1 MPKRELEYHECF
13 DSLYC
18 ARLDVPMDWNS
29 IKTDG
34 PHVSL
39 AIAKLPSKVPVTDPR
54 YGGLLWLQIGGPGAS
69 GIEFLRKHGK
79 TIQAIVDSDPDPSG
93 LHHDPPLLKY
103 FDIIGI
109 DARGVNNTT
118 PRLSCFPTPVSRDLW
133 MLQSSAEGIIGSSEA
148 SFSNLWAR
156 AEALGR
162 GCSARIKKSK
172 NEQDQ
177 LAFHMNTTPIIAD
190 MTAILELHGKWRD
203 EQARKWMASHKS
215 HLTEAQKSEITERT
229 RWKENQEKLLFWGFS
244 YGTVIGATFAAMHP
258 HRIERA
264 VMDGVV
270 DSPDY
275 YRGEWL
281 ANLQDTDEIMKKMC
295 EYCDRAGPGRCAL
308 YTQGGT
314 PAILKRFDEILES
327 IREHPIGVPASG
339 ALAPD
344 LITYSDV
351 KWAVR
356 GAIYA
361 PIQEFSTLAKGLIDI
376 SHRNG
381 TSFAAAKQQQHLS
394 VPTPECRDA
403 PPYAQEC
410 QVPSVTLGE
419 ATTAILCSD
428 GNSTSGMTRSA
439 FASYVKQLQHQSQ
452 LMGDSWAQ
460 IRMGC
465 IAWDVKPKWRYPGP
479 FAGITAKPM
488 LLVGTTKD
496 PVTPIR
502 K

>member
-1 MPKRELEYHECF
+1 
-13 DSLYC
+13 
-18 ARLDVPMDWNS
+18 MDWNS
-29 IKTDG
+29 TKTDG
-34 PHVSL
+34 PRVSL

-79 TIQAIVDSDPDPSG
+79 TIQMIVDSDLDPLG
-93 LHHDPPLLKY
+93 PHHDYPPLKY

-118 PRLSCFPTPVSRDLW
+118 PRLSCFPSPVSRDLW
-133 MLQSSAEGIIGSSEA
+133 MLQSSAEGMIGSSEVA
-148 SFSNLWAR
+148 FSNIWAR

-162 GCSARIKKSK
+162 GCSARVRESE
-172 NEQDQ
+172 NEEEK

-203 EQARKWMASHKS
+203 EQARKWMTSHQS
-215 HLTEAQKSEITERT
+215 FLTEVQRSEIIERT

-244 YGTVIGATFAAMHP
+244 YGTVIGATFAAMQP

-295 EYCDRAGPGRCAL
+295 DYCDRAGPGGCAL
-308 YTQGGT
+308 YTQGGAS
-314 PAILKRFDEILES
+314 AIMKKFDEILES
-327 IREHPIGVPASG
+327 IRELPIGVPASG

-356 GAIYA
+356 GAVYA
-361 PIQEFSTLAKGLIDI
+361 PIQEFSTLAKVLTDL

-381 TSFAAAKQQQHLS
+381 TSFAAVKQQQQRPS

-439 FASYVKQLQHQSQ
+439 FASYVKQLQGQSQ